1 MEAKEYA
8 INAHKGQR
16 RKSDKE
22 KPMVIHPIIV
32 ANILKEY
39 GYDDK
44 VVAAGYLHDTV
55 EDTITTIEDIEKNF
69 GSDIK
74 SLVYEASEPDKS
86 KSWEERKE
94 HTISNTKNL
103 DIRHKAIIC
112 ADKIANLEDLVILFG
127 MNGKRD
133 FSAFKRGEEQQ
144 KWYYE
149 SVYNSL
155 IHNEDINNP
164 MFVRLRKAIDLVF
177 YNKDNFNC
185 KDYLSSAY
193 YNELLKLHYSK
204 LELAKMASVIN
215 NKPYVI
221 EFTGTPRTGKTTI
234 IHILEEFFKKGGF
247 TVKIVDEFTTSKYYK
262 EKIYPNIKDKS
273 VLYRNTLIP
282 TYVKEN
288 IETAIKEYADIII
301 VDRGLYDRLIWIY
314 RAKEREEITLT
325 DYNNYVKEHLDDIN
339 VLEDIIIS
347 TYTDSTSAIKRDY
360 KAHLS
365 LEPRTFLNK
374 KNIDE
379 YNNAFNNTLDM
390 INNIYSFDTTN
401 ESIRD
406 TSIVILNK
414 ILADMRVKYLDELNK
429 ELN

>member
-1 MEAKEYA
+1 
-8 INAHKGQR
+8 
-16 RKSDKE
+16 
-22 KPMVIHPIIV
+22 MVIHPIIV

-55 EDTITTIEDIEKNF
+55 EDTVTTIDDIEKNF

-112 ADKIANLEDLVILFG
+112 ADKIANLEDLAILFG

-155 IHNEDINNP
+155 IHNGYENNP

-204 LELAKMASVIN
+204 LELAKIASVIN

-262 EKIYPNIKDKS
+262 EEIYPNIKDKS

-282 TYVKEN
+282 T
-288 IETAIKEYADIII
+288 
-301 VDRGLYDRLIWIY
+301 
-314 RAKEREEITLT
+314 
-325 DYNNYVKEHLDDIN
+325 YVKEHLDDIN

-390 INNIYSFDTTN
+390 VNNIYSFDATN

-406 TSIVILNK
+406 TSIAILNK

-429 ELN
+429 EW

>member
-55 EDTITTIEDIEKNF
+55 EDTVTTIDDIEKKF

-86 KSWEERKE
+86 KSWEERKK

-112 ADKIANLEDLVILFG
+112 ADKIANLEDLAILFG

-155 IHNEDINNP
+155 IHNEDENNP
-164 MFVRLRKAIDLVF
+164 MFARLRKAIDLVF

-204 LELAKMASVIN
+204 LELAKIASVIN

-262 EKIYPNIKDKS
+262 EEIYPNIKDKS

-288 IETAIKEYADIII
+288 IENAIKEYADIII

-314 RAKEREEITLT
+314 RAKEREEITST

-406 TSIVILNK
+406 TSIAILNK

-429 ELN
+429 EL

>member
-55 EDTITTIEDIEKNF
+55 EDTATTIDDIEKNF
-69 GSDIK
+69 DSDIK

-103 DIRHKAIIC
+103 DIRHKAVIC
-112 ADKIANLEDLVILFG
+112 ADKIANLEDLMILFG

-155 IHNEDINNP
+155 IYNEDENNP

-185 KDYLSSAY
+185 KDYLSSTE

-204 LELAKMASVIN
+204 LELAKIASVIN

-262 EKIYPNIKDKS
+262 EEIYPNIKDKS

-282 TYVKEN
+282 TYVKE
-288 IETAIKEYADIII
+288 
-301 VDRGLYDRLIWIY
+301 
-314 RAKEREEITLT
+314 
-325 DYNNYVKEHLDDIN
+325 HLDDIN

-347 TYTDSTSAIKRDY
+347 TYTDSASAIKRDY

-390 INNIYSFDTTN
+390 VNNICSFDTTN

-406 TSIVILNK
+406 TSIAILNK

>member
-1 MEAKEYA
+1 
-8 INAHKGQR
+8 
-16 RKSDKE
+16 
-22 KPMVIHPIIV
+22 
-32 ANILKEY
+32 
-39 GYDDK
+39 
-44 VVAAGYLHDTV
+44 
-55 EDTITTIEDIEKNF
+55 
-69 GSDIK
+69 
-74 SLVYEASEPDKS
+74 
-86 KSWEERKE
+86 
-94 HTISNTKNL
+94 
-103 DIRHKAIIC
+103 
-112 ADKIANLEDLVILFG
+112 

-155 IHNEDINNP
+155 IHNGYD
-164 MFVRLRKAIDLVF
+164 
-177 YNKDNFNC
+177 

-204 LELAKMASVIN
+204 LELAKIASVIN

-234 IHILEEFFKKGGF
+234 IHILEEFFKKVGF

-262 EKIYPNIKDKS
+262 EEIYPNIKDKS

-288 IETAIKEYADIII
+288 IENAIKEYADIII

-347 TYTDSTSAIKRDY
+347 TYTDSTSAIKN
-360 KAHLS
+360 L
-365 LEPRTFLNK
+365 
-374 KNIDE
+374 
-379 YNNAFNNTLDM
+379 
-390 INNIYSFDTTN
+390 TT
-401 ESIRD
+401 S
-406 TSIVILNK
+406 TIVIK
-414 ILADMRVKYLDELNK
+414 CV
-429 ELN
+429 

>member
-1 MEAKEYA
+1 
-8 INAHKGQR
+8 
-16 RKSDKE
+16 
-22 KPMVIHPIIV
+22 
-32 ANILKEY
+32 
-39 GYDDK
+39 
-44 VVAAGYLHDTV
+44 
-55 EDTITTIEDIEKNF
+55 
-69 GSDIK
+69 
-74 SLVYEASEPDKS
+74 
-86 KSWEERKE
+86 
-94 HTISNTKNL
+94 
-103 DIRHKAIIC
+103 
-112 ADKIANLEDLVILFG
+112 

-155 IHNEDINNP
+155 IHNGYENNP

-204 LELAKMASVIN
+204 LELAKIASVIN

-262 EKIYPNIKDKS
+262 EEIYPNIKDKS

-282 TYVKEN
+282 T
-288 IETAIKEYADIII
+288 
-301 VDRGLYDRLIWIY
+301 
-314 RAKEREEITLT
+314 
-325 DYNNYVKEHLDDIN
+325 YVKEHLDDIN

-390 INNIYSFDTTN
+390 VNNIYSFDTTN

-406 TSIVILNK
+406 TSIAILNK

-429 ELN
+429 EW